1 MKSGIAR
8 SGTSDSVRQWYGPC
22 ILREKIWGGGGIG
35 VPRGV
40 RSVVGDFS
48 AKCVGLCLEVVMTD
62 VYVRIQ
68 RHMNYLLGE

>member
-8 SGTSDSVRQWYGPC
+8 SGTSDSVRHGTGHAYYA
-22 ILREKIWGGGGIG
+22 RKYGGGIG

-68 RHMNYLLGE
+68 RLINYLLGG